1 MARCVETGTSVQA
14 PATRAWAG
22 AGCKGWAVNRPEE
35 QRCLRTRLR
44 RPGRVSD
51 LSCASAEHS
60 PKRIP
65 LDAHPDDPGMHLD
78 GLGNTDRLPG
88 EPLPPGPQRQRLAR
102 ALLRVALTRR
112 GRLALSLARVSA
124 PRVRIIFRD
133 SHGLQARFA
142 LPTYGVLAT
151 PTPRGQDLATAG
163 IERRLQPARG
173 FVPPHP

>member
-1 MARCVETGTSVQA
+1 MGISSQWWNHHGILPSDSTALKHDLLRV
-14 PATRAWAG
+14 PWR
-22 AGCKGWAVNRPEE
+22 
-35 QRCLRTRLR
+35 QRVR
-44 RPGRVSD
+44 RWLHLHLLWGRVSD